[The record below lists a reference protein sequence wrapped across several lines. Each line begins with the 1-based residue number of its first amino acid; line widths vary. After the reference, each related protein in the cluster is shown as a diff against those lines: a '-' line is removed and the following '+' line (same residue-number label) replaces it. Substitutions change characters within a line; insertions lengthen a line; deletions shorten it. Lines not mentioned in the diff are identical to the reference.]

1 MSVHLMVRSA
11 YTLLKSSFRTE
22 EIVNEAVKQGYEAV
36 ALTDYEVMHGAMAFY
51 NA

>member
-22 EIVNEAVKQGYEAV
+22 EIVNEAGEARGMRRS
-36 ALTDYEVMHGAMAFY
+36 L
-51 NA
+51 